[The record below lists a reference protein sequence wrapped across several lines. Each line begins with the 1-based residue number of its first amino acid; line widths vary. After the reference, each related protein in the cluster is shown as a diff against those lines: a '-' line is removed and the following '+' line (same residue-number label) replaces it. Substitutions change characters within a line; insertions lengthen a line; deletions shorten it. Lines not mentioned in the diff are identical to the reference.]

1 MQTIVDKQKNLL
13 LKKFHTLLGVA
24 GIDQENKGV
33 ILGQYGGE
41 SSRDLT
47 INQLME
53 VCSLVEG
60 MIHPEIVETNMWRRR
75 VLATIG
81 SWLRKLGKDNNIDI
95 IKAIACRAS
104 GNAKFNDI
112 TTDRLRS
119 LYYAFGKKVKDLNF
133 AERATLETINELISS
148 N

>member
-1 MQTIVDKQKNLL
+1 MQTIADKQRNLL

-24 GIDQENKGV
+24 GIDQENKEV
-33 ILGQYGGE
+33 ILAQYGVE
-41 SSRDLT
+41 SSRDLS
-47 INQLME
+47 IAQLTE

-60 MIHPEIVETNMWRRR
+60 MVHPEINETNQWRRR
-75 VLATIG
+75 VIATIG
-81 SWLRKLGKDNNIDI
+81 SWLRKLGKDNNIDH
-95 IKAIACRAS
+95 IKAIACRATGTS
-104 GNAKFNDI
+104 KFNDI

-133 AERATLETINELISS
+133 AERATLETINELVSS